1 MKKTAKNDKEI
12 YELHASIC
20 QCLANPKR
28 LEVIAA
34 LGAKEMSVSEL
45 AETVG
50 ISKSNMS
57 QHLSVMRNKG
67 ILKGRRDGVSIYYSL
82 SNKKVSSAC
91 ALMREVLF
99 EFINQRQNLAKG

>member
-1 MKKTAKNDKEI
+1 MEKADKEI

-20 QCLANPKR
+20 RCLANPKR

-34 LGAKEMSVSEL
+34 LGTGEMAVSEL
-45 AETVG
+45 AEKVG

-57 QHLSVMRNKG
+57 QHLSVMRNNG
-67 ILKGRRDGVSIYYSL
+67 ILKSRRDGVSVYYSL

-99 EFINQRQNLAKG
+99 EFLGRRQNLARD